1 MKEAVGWVGAKRKPI
16 METPQTAG
24 NYCGWIYKIRSAR
37 DSVVG
42 LKRWVSA
49 SASTH
54 PT

>member
-1 MKEAVGWVGAKRKPI
+1 MGRSEAETHHGDPANGRKLLRLDL
-16 METPQTAG
+16 
-24 NYCGWIYKIRSAR
+24 KIRSAR